1 MNRTCL
7 QSGVLCV
14 LLALTG
20 IYAARAQSP
29 DNDDAAIRAAM
40 TEQAGA
46 WNRADIPTFMQTYE
60 DSPDTTFI
68 GQSVGKGFQPIL
80 KRYLKAYST
89 PEQMGSLTFSDLEVR
104 LLPASCGKVEFAVVT
119 GQFHLKRAAKG
130 EATKDDGIF
139 SLVWRKGPHG
149 WKIIVDHTS

>member
-1 MNRTCL
+1 MNRTSL
-7 QSGVLCV
+7 QRALVCV

-20 IYAARAQSP
+20 ICGARAQSAP
-29 DNDDAAIRAAM
+29 TDESAIRAAI

-46 WNRADIPTFMQTYE
+46 WNRADIPGFMQAYE

-80 KRYLKAYST
+80 NRYLKAYST
-89 PEQMGSLTFSDLEVR
+89 REQMGSLTFSDLDVR
-104 LLPASCGKVEFAVVT
+104 LLPASCGKVEYAVVT

-149 WKIIVDHTS
+149 WKIIVDHIS

>member
-1 MNRTCL
+1 MNRTSL
-7 QSGVLCV
+7 QRALLCV

-20 IYAARAQSP
+20 ICAARAQTP

-46 WNRADIPTFMQTYE
+46 WNRADIPGFMQAYE
-60 DSPDTTFI
+60 DSPETTFI
-68 GQSVGKGFQPIL
+68 GLSVGKGFRPIL
-80 KRYLKAYST
+80 ERYLKAYST
-89 PEQMGSLTFSDLEVR
+89 REQMGTLTFSNLEVR
-104 LLPASCGKVEFAVVT
+104 MLPTSCGTVEYAIVT
-119 GQFHLKRAAKG
+119 GHFHLKRAAKG
-130 EATKDDGIF
+130 EATKDGGIF